1 MEKERLIMG
10 ILKNNK
16 IYRKIKNRLRRKKR
30 IYNEINNLKNEI
42 DRLNSKIDNQVAG
55 LSKTSDDIFNC
66 FSKLDS
72 INHNVM
78 IELKQDLNE
87 VAYSNFCLL
96 NKKKYKKKFSP
107 KVSIIIPVYNGENY
121 LSEAIDSAL
130 NQSYKNY
137 EIIVVNDGSTD
148 NTEDIVKKYK
158 DKLIYYKKKNGGV
171 SSALNVGIK
180 KMTGDYFLWLSHDD
194 IILPNHIQ
202 ELVEFIRYIDDKNI
216 IGYSQFGLINSK
228 GEKIPLS
235 SLETCDYLKSLKT
248 HYACILKGDVNGGSI
263 LIPKEAFKKV
273 GYFEEGNVIS
283 QEKEMWSRLLR
294 HYKFICIPKIT
305 YLIRQH
311 DKQVTNTRK
320 DTVSKTMEALLKII
334 DNIPDEDKIRESGSV
349 ACFYRELYDFYSNN
363 GYNDLAKEL
372 KKHF

>member
-1 MEKERLIMG
+1 MSF
-10 ILKNNK
+10 LKNNK
-16 IYRKIKNRLRRKKR
+16 IYRKVKNVIRRKRK
-30 IYNEINNLKNEI
+30 IYNEINNLKAEI
-42 DRLNSKIDNQVAG
+42 ERLNSKIDNQVAG

-66 FSKLDS
+66 FSKLDN
-72 INHNVM
+72 INRNVM
-78 IELKQDLNE
+78 IELKQNINE

-96 NKKKYKKKFSP
+96 NEKKYKKKFSP
-107 KVSIIIPVYNGENY
+107 KISIIIPVYNGENY
-121 LSEAIDSAL
+121 LNEAINSAL
-130 NQSYKNY
+130 NQTYKNY

-148 NTEDIVKKYK
+148 NTEDIIKKYK
-158 DKLIYYKKKNGGV
+158 DKITYYKKKNGGV

-202 ELVEFIRYIDDKNI
+202 ELVEFIRYIDDKSI
-216 IGYSQFGLINSK
+216 IGYSQFGLINPK
-228 GEKIPLS
+228 GEKIPYS
-235 SLETCDYLKSLKT
+235 SPETCDYLKSLKT
-248 HYACILKGDVNGGSI
+248 HYACILQGDVNGGSI
-263 LIPKEAFKKV
+263 LIPKDAFKKV

-294 HYKFICIPKIT
+294 YYKFICVPRTT

-320 DTVSKTMEALLKII
+320 DTVSETKEALLKII
-334 DNIPDEDKIRESGSV
+334 NDIPDEDKIKESGSV
-349 ACFYRELYDFYSNN
+349 SYFYKELYDFYSNN

>member
-1 MEKERLIMG
+1 MG

-16 IYRKIKNRLRRKKR
+16 IYKKIKNRLRRKKR
-30 IYNEINNLKNEI
+30 TNNEISNLKNEI

-55 LSKTSDDIFNC
+55 LLKTSDDIFNC

-72 INHNVM
+72 INRNVM

-96 NKKKYKKKFSP
+96 NEKKYKKKFSP

-158 DKLIYYKKKNGGV
+158 DKLIYYKKENGGV

-349 ACFYRELYDFYSNN
+349 VCFYRELYEFYSNN